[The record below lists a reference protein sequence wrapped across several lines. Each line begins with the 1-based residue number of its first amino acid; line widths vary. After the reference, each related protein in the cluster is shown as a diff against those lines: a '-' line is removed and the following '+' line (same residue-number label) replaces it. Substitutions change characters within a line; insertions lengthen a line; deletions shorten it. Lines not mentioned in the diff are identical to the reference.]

1 MDNED
6 LEVVATYLAT
16 KREIAKHKAVITSV
30 PGIHGFACR
39 SPEEATTRRT
49 SACLR
54 TVRSDSPGGLS
65 WQHWYKADVDF
76 EQVIQS
82 IAALHRL
89 LPKQRELA
97 PKMRGVGQAE
107 PQEQEVAGGR

>member
-16 KREIAKHKAVITSV
+16 KREIAKHKGVIRRYQESMGSLV
-30 PGIHGFACR
+30 EVLKKHD
-39 SPEEATTRRT
+39 PEDFGVSEDGA
-49 SACLR
+49 LR
-54 TVRSDSPGGLS
+54 FPRGLS
-65 WQHWYKADVDF
+65 RQHWYKSDVDF

-97 PKMRGVGQAE
+97 SKMRGIGQADL
-107 PQEQEVAGGR
+107 V